1 MSEAAVMGWGGG
13 QGVVFLVVILI
24 NEWQWHLCMGCWGQS
39 KGAQC
44 IQGFG
49 PHNEKLSHLEFGMII
64 KKHFIAK
71 IL

>member
-1 MSEAAVMGWGGG
+1 M
-13 QGVVFLVVILI
+13 VVILI